1 MKECRLLKDTLT
13 MMDLMTFPMEVLI
26 YIVMFIGDGHEL
38 SNLPFIKRTTIRNA
52 INKRLTLVS
61 PKTLCIL
68 SRVNKA
74 FRTEFTSNI
83 YWGPLMV
90 RDFRKGIEYKRSP
103 KNCRKV
109 YMERLILKNIQL
121 KLEYLQTEIVKD
133 QIWIKACNM
142 NIKNLEHEIKSASS
156 NPGFINNLVEGQNYE
171 VKMGFPSSAR
181 PPKILISEEE
191 METYIYTFIR
201 KKTFEEMTE
210 SLRKI
215 TSNRKY
221 YERQISLMTDANSSQ
236 VRHAKYKPG
245 TKKCKEIIEGI
256 KLI

>member
-1 MKECRLLKDTLT
+1 
-13 MMDLMTFPMEVLI
+13 MMDLMAFPMEILI
-26 YIVMFIGDGHEL
+26 HIVMFIGDGSEL
-38 SNLPFIKRTTIRNA
+38 SNLPFIKRSTIRNA

-83 YWGPLMV
+83 YWGPLMA

-121 KLEYLQTEIVKD
+121 KLEKLQIEIVRN
-133 QIWIKACNM
+133 QIWIKTCNM

-156 NPGFINNLVEGQNYE
+156 NPEFINNLVKGLNYE
-171 VKMGFPSSAR
+171 VKIQLPSSAR
-181 PPKILISEEE
+181 IGTIARPVQHLPIPKTFLSEDE
-191 METYIYTFIR
+191 METYIVTFIR

-221 YERQISLMTDANSSQ
+221 YEKQISLCTDPPADLAD
-236 VRHAKYKPG
+236 RRYKPG
-245 TKKCKEIIEGI
+245 TKKCEEIIEGI

>member
-1 MKECRLLKDTLT
+1 
-13 MMDLMTFPMEVLI
+13 MMDLMAFPMEILI
-26 YIVMFIGDGHEL
+26 HIVMFIGDGSEL
-38 SNLPFIKRTTIRNA
+38 SNLPFIKRSTIRNA

-83 YWGPLMV
+83 YWGPLMA

-121 KLEYLQTEIVKD
+121 KLEKLQIEIVRN
-133 QIWIKACNM
+133 QIWIKTCNM

-156 NPGFINNLVEGQNYE
+156 NPEFINTLVKGQIYE
-171 VKMGFPSSAR
+171 VTTQIPSSAR
-181 PPKILISEEE
+181 LHGPIQHPPKIFILEEE
-191 METYIYTFIR
+191 METYICTFIS

-221 YERQISLMTDANSSQ
+221 YERHISLMTDANSSQ
-236 VRHAKYKPG
+236 VRNAKYKPG

>member
-1 MKECRLLKDTLT
+1 
-13 MMDLMTFPMEVLI
+13 MMDLMAFPMEILI
-26 YIVMFIGDGHEL
+26 HIVMFIGDGSEL
-38 SNLPFIKRTTIRNA
+38 SNLPFIKRSTIRNA

-83 YWGPLMV
+83 YWGPLMA

-121 KLEYLQTEIVKD
+121 KLEKLQIEIVRN
-133 QIWIKACNM
+133 QIWIKTCNM

-156 NPGFINNLVEGQNYE
+156 NPEFINNLVKGLNYE
-171 VKMGFPSSAR
+171 VKIQLPSSAR
-181 PPKILISEEE
+181 IHCAAKTFLSEDE
-191 METYIYTFIR
+191 METYIVTFIR
-201 KKTFEEMTE
+201 MKTFEEMTE
-210 SLRKI
+210 SLRKG

-221 YERQISLMTDANSSQ
+221 YERQISLCTDPPADA
-236 VRHAKYKPG
+236 RYKPG
-245 TKKCKEIIEGI
+245 TKKCEEIIEGI